1 MESWLQRIFLR
12 LAPIFVALALGACII
27 SPAFAQDD
35 DEEEDAS
42 EEETIFDGVI
52 KPDIERRNI
61 VEDRIDTEDWEFGM
75 FAGNMNIEDF
85 GSNDM
90 FGVRFGYLIT
100 EDFFLEL
107 TGGST
112 RAGKTSFELLS
123 GGTDL
128 LTEDERDYY
137 YYNISLGINI
147 FHGEIF
153 VGKHLAFNTAY
164 YIIGGA
170 GNTLFAGNEYFTSNY
185 GGGFKLFLTDWSAVR
200 FDVRN
205 HIFTH
210 NILGADKTVQN
221 LEAHMGLSIYF

>member
-1 MESWLQRIFLR
+1 MESWLQRIFLITG
-12 LAPIFVALALGACII
+12 LLFCAIT
-27 SPAFAQDD
+27 PAYAQDD
-35 DEEEDAS
+35 EEDAS
-42 EEETIFDGVI
+42 EEETILDGVI
-52 KPDIERRNI
+52 KPDLERREI

-107 TGGST
+107 AGGST
-112 RAGKTSFELLS
+112 KAGRTSFELLS

-137 YYNISLGINI
+137 YYNISLGINVLQ
-147 FHGEIF
+147 GEVYI
-153 VGKHLAFNTAY
+153 GKKFAFNTAY
-164 YIIGGA
+164 YVIGGA
-170 GNTLFAGNEYFTSNY
+170 GNTLFAGNEYFTTNY
-185 GGGFKLFLTDWSAVR
+185 GGGFKLFLTDWSAIR

-205 HIFTH
+205 HVFTH

>member
-1 MESWLQRIFLR
+1 MESWLQRIFLG
-12 LAPIFVALALGACII
+12 LALSACVM
-27 SPAFAQDD
+27 SPTFAQDED
-35 DEEEDAS
+35 EEDAS
-42 EEETIFDGVI
+42 EEETILDGVI
-52 KPDIERRNI
+52 KPDIERRKI
-61 VEDRIDTEDWEFGM
+61 VEDRIDNEDWEFGM

-107 TGGST
+107 AGGST
-112 RAGKTSFELLS
+112 KAGKTSFELLS

-137 YYNISLGINI
+137 YYNISLGINVLQ
-147 FHGEIF
+147 GEVY
-153 VGKHLAFNTAY
+153 VGKKLAFNTAY
-164 YIIGGA
+164 YLIGGA

-185 GGGFKLFLTDWSAVR
+185 GAGFKLYLTDWSAIRV
-200 FDVRN
+200 DVRN